1 LEQLEPLKNIG
12 KKIRFYRQ
20 QKKWSQE
27 QLANKLGKNKS
38 YISRVENGK
47 ERPNLEFLVSVADAL
62 GINVKDLFDDEYV
75 VPAPKEL
82 QDIGME
88 WIVLNKELK
97 EQGFTPEQI
106 REIIKIAKMF
116 QKL

>member
-1 LEQLEPLKNIG
+1 MYRKMRGMTLEQLAE
-12 KKIRFYRQ
+12 KI
-20 QKKWSQE
+20 
-27 QLANKLGKNKS
+27 GKNKS
-38 YISRVENGK
+38 YLSRVENNK
-47 ERPNLEFLVSVADAL
+47 ERPNLEFLVNVADAL

-75 VPAPKEL
+75 IPAPKEL

-116 QKL
+116 QKIQ